1 MISST
6 ENQHCLAIPRAACNA
21 FGFRVW
27 IDGAGT
33 AAVSVHDDGLHVWDI
48 CRGQLSYQL
57 GDDDEEVTGL
67 ACSRDLSVVA
77 AVAQQE
83 SGDVTSWSLR
93 TWGDFKAR
101 AASAASVP

>member
-1 MISST
+1 M
-6 ENQHCLAIPRAACNA
+6 
-21 FGFRVW
+21 W

-77 AVAQQE
+77 AVVQQDLGGGA
-83 SGDVTSWSLR
+83 SGHGAKLR
-93 TWGDFKAR
+93 PVRLHRGGHEVQAVLQ
-101 AASAASVP
+101 AASCSHGRWVGSVA